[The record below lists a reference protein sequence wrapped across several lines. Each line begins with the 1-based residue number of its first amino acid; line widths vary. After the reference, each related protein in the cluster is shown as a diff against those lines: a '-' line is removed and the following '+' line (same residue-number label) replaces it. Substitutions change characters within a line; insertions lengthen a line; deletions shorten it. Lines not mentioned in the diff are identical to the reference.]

1 MSIREEYKKFIQELN
16 HDKTSISQNGKY
28 QTVRLTIRETCPER
42 FTVTFMP
49 FTALVDSSFGAHVFK
64 REEDMITW
72 AFNNAHYQDMEYMAG
87 KCVNETVYEEQPTCC
102 ENCYPCD
109 DCEPYFWGEEERE
122 KKYEYSFKQNTFALW
137 YAATKI
143 KENHV

>member
-1 MSIREEYKKFIQELN
+1 MNTRKEYENFIKEIQTE
-16 HDKTSISQNGKY
+16 KTTITRAGEHW
-28 QTVRLTIRETCPER
+28 TVRLLVGKPWPSL
-42 FTVTFMP
+42 FAVTFMP

-64 REEDMITW
+64 READMITW
-72 AFNNAHYQDMEYMAG
+72 AYNNAHYQDLDYMAE
-87 KCVNETVYEEQPTCC
+87 KCANETVYEEQPICC

-122 KKYEYSFKQNTFALW
+122 KKYEYSFKQNVFALW

-143 KENHV
+143 KEMNK